1 MYHDG
6 YHALDA
12 LDDAAHRRVMD
23 AMCEYSETGHVTVG
37 LIGAEMAVFAILKN
51 KLDADWERY
60 QSRVE
65 AGRKGG
71 IRSGEARRSNPK
83 QDEATSSN
91 VKQTEATSSKTKQTE
106 ARRSKTKQD
115 EANEP
120 TITIPITVTPTI
132 TPTVTITSGEILS
145 PSIGDEGDG
154 EREKTPTPREA
165 QEYADA
171 MGYAIDARKWVLMN
185 EMSGWKDGSGKPIR
199 SWRLYM
205 DGYARM
211 HPAGDDPT
219 RPDPRLAA
227 LEALK
232 REAMSND
239 EG

>member
-1 MYHDG
+1 MAGKPGFMMYHDG

-23 AMCEYSETGHVTVG
+23 AMCEYSETGAVTVG
-37 LIGAEMAVFAILKN
+37 LIGAETAVFAILKN

-83 QDEATSSN
+83 QDEANRSN
-91 VKQTEATSSKTKQTE
+91 AKQTEAN
-106 ARRSKTKQD
+106 RSKPKQD

-132 TPTVTITSGEILS
+132 TPTITTTITSGEILS
-145 PSIGDEGDG
+145 PSIGDGEDG
-154 EREKTPTPREA
+154 ERERPPTLREA
-165 QEYADA
+165 QEYAEA
-171 MGYAIDARKWVLMN
+171 MGYAIDARRWVLMN
-185 EMSGWKDGSGKPIR
+185 EMNGWKDGSGNPIR

-205 DGYARM
+205 DGYARLR
-211 HPAGDDPT
+211 PAGDDPT
-219 RPDPRLAA
+219 QPDPRLAA
-227 LEALK
+227 LEAMK
-232 REAMSND
+232 REAMRSD
-239 EG
+239 ES